1 MATQKE
7 LDAYFGGSPS
17 YELYKK
23 LYGGSGSNAGQ
34 INNLYDQQIA
44 QQNAYYDAQLQKL
57 AGQNAQQ
64 QQALAAENM
73 RAGRG
78 IRYAT
83 TQGGLNNSGIQ
94 AQAGVLNAIA
104 GQKAQGTLAAQY
116 QQNVA
121 DIEADRAQKAYGLDI
136 NRQQALLNDQ
146 AQAQQRQ
153 ATYAGILSGYESQMA
168 SEKAAAAQA
177 AAQREAQ
184 QAQIDAQKAQV
195 LNADSLIYRDTADL
209 DAFYSE
215 LADTASETAQNIINN
230 YGYEA
235 YNNYV
240 SAVQKKLTSAKTSD
254 YNALDTSIKNMSSA
268 DAAAYYDSI
277 IKADSEEAQNLIN
290 SIGKDNYNKI
300 VKAAKEAAREY
311 KYSDVMSYL
320 DGYFS
325 GAHPERGEAILRYIN
340 TVYYPPITNGRIG
353 QYTDVEDAVRTLIK
367 AGFEDFAFITADD
380 LDRILNAAPATP
392 YDPRDDMTDEERRYA
407 AAGVPYPYTSDA
419 NKRRGTTV
427 LNGAYTF

>member
-17 YELYKK
+17 YELHKK

-57 AGQNAQQ
+57 AGQNAQ

-136 NRQQALLNDQ
+136 NRQQALLDDQ
-146 AQAQQRQ
+146 AQAQQRK
-153 ATYAGILSGYESQMA
+153 ATYAGILAGYESQMA
-168 SEKAAAAQA
+168 NEQAAAAQA
-177 AAQREAQ
+177 AAQRATLSADKLIATSADDLINYYAQ
-184 QAQIDAQKAQV
+184 LSDPNSQ
-195 LNADSLIYRDTADL
+195 
-209 DAFYSE
+209 
-215 LADTASETAQNIINN
+215 TAQSIINN
-230 YGYEA
+230 YGADAYSTYLSDVGKRVSGVQTETFNAEVDALEALSDEQAARYYEQIAYDDTRKEELLKRIGKANYDKLVKNAYNRAKPQGRRETMAELTAAFRDVNNPMRYQILNYYNNNVATDPQSRYSEEELTNEVLADIIRRTMRAEA
-235 YNNYV
+235 Y
-240 SAVQKKLTSAKTSD
+240 SA
-254 YNALDTSIKNMSSA
+254 IKMFEFIDATDLKDIIA
-268 DAAAYYDSI
+268 DAERDYYSNTGYRASGTGLRSTLYDN
-277 IKADSEEAQNLIN
+277 DIN
-290 SIGKDNYNKI
+290 GN
-300 VKAAKEAAREY
+300 
-311 KYSDVMSYL
+311 
-320 DGYFS
+320 F
-325 GAHPERGEAILRYIN
+325 
-340 TVYYPPITNGRIG
+340 
-353 QYTDVEDAVRTLIK
+353 
-367 AGFEDFAFITADD
+367 
-380 LDRILNAAPATP
+380 
-392 YDPRDDMTDEERRYA
+392 
-407 AAGVPYPYTSDA
+407 
-419 NKRRGTTV
+419 
-427 LNGAYTF
+427 

>member
-104 GQKAQGTLAAQY
+104 GQKAQGSLAAQY

-136 NRQQALLNDQ
+136 NRQQALLDDQ
-146 AQAQQRQ
+146 AQAQQRK
-153 ATYAGILSGYESQMA
+153 ATYAGILAGYESQMA
-168 SEKAAAAQA
+168 NEQAAAAQA
-177 AAQREAQ
+177 AAQRATLSAENLIATSADDLINYYAQ
-184 QAQIDAQKAQV
+184 LSDPNSQLAQNVINNYGVDAYNSYLAGVGERVTAAQADTFRAESDALAALSEEQAARYYEKIAYDDAQKA
-195 LNADSLIYRDTADL
+195 ALINQIGQANYDKLVKSAYNKAKAQIRRETMADL
-209 DAFYSE
+209 VAAFRDESNPIREQIRVHYNDHYASDAQSRYA
-215 LADTASETAQNIINN
+215 ADEVTNDVLKDMILRIIRGGDTYKLFEFIDSTDLN
-230 YGYEA
+230 Y
-235 YNNYV
+235 
-240 SAVQKKLTSAKTSD
+240 
-254 YNALDTSIKNMSSA
+254 IIA
-268 DAAAYYDSI
+268 DAAR
-277 IKADSEEAQNLIN
+277 
-290 SIGKDNYNKI
+290 NYQSTGTNRPGGTGLRSTL
-300 VKAAKEAAREY
+300 EDRY
-311 KYSDVMSYL
+311 
-320 DGYFS
+320 
-325 GAHPERGEAILRYIN
+325 GE
-340 TVYYPPITNGRIG
+340 
-353 QYTDVEDAVRTLIK
+353 
-367 AGFEDFAFITADD
+367 
-380 LDRILNAAPATP
+380 
-392 YDPRDDMTDEERRYA
+392 
-407 AAGVPYPYTSDA
+407 
-419 NKRRGTTV
+419 
-427 LNGAYTF
+427 

>member
-136 NRQQALLNDQ
+136 NRQQALLDDQ
-146 AQAQQRQ
+146 AQAQQRK
-153 ATYAGILSGYESQMA
+153 ATYAGILAGYESQMA
-168 SEKAAAAQA
+168 NEQAAAAQA
-177 AAQREAQ
+177 AAQRATLSADNLITTSADELINYYSQLSDPNSQLAQ
-184 QAQIDAQKAQV
+184 NVINNYGVDAYNSYLSGVGERVTAAQADTFKAESDALAALSEEQAARYYEQIAYDDAQKAALISKIGQANYDKLV
-195 LNADSLIYRDTADL
+195 KQANAASKKQRNRETKTDLIVAFRDENNALRDMIRTYYNSNYALDSQAWIAAEELTNDKLKEIILEMINAGDTYLFDAISASDL
-209 DAFYSE
+209 
-215 LADTASETAQNIINN
+215 
-230 YGYEA
+230 
-235 YNNYV
+235 NYV
-240 SAVQKKLTSAKTSD
+240 V
-254 YNALDTSIKNMSSA
+254 
-268 DAAAYYDSI
+268 
-277 IKADSEEAQNLIN
+277 AQ
-290 SIGKDNYNKI
+290 
-300 VKAAKEAAREY
+300 AARNY
-311 KYSDVMSYL
+311 QSTGTVRP
-320 DGYFS
+320 G
-325 GAHPERGEAILRYIN
+325 GTGLRS
-340 TVYYPPITNGRIG
+340 
-353 QYTDVEDAVRTLIK
+353 TLY
-367 AGFEDFAFITADD
+367 DND
-380 LDRILNAAPATP
+380 LNNR
-392 YDPRDDMTDEERRYA
+392 
-407 AAGVPYPYTSDA
+407 
-419 NKRRGTTV
+419 
-427 LNGAYTF
+427 F